1 MEYPTL
7 QQLIESN
14 LNFSNE
20 ETEFLSTIQKRSK
33 VINYVYSIL
42 GQTKIDT
49 ITPLDPEIL
58 KQAEIFYYDPENQKS
73 IDRKWLL
80 TYLNEYNL
88 LKSIINKYQIY
99 KKNNCCDWFYGY
111 NIEDENRLNNYPG
124 YKENEFT
131 KSQRNTYILYGA
143 MDDNNKKA
151 MDVWQAGGVDAA
163 IKHMMTDKDGK
174 TRSYA
179 QMRELYG

>member
-7 QQLIESN
+7 QKLIESK
-14 LNFSNE
+14 LDFSNE
-20 ETEFLSTIQKRSK
+20 EQDFLSTIEKRSK

-42 GQTKIDT
+42 GETKIDI

-58 KQAEIFYYDPENQKS
+58 NQAETFYYDPENQKKK
-73 IDRKWLL
+73 DTKWLL
-80 TYLNEYNL
+80 KYLDEYNL
-88 LKSIINKYQIY
+88 LKGIIKKYEKNKEH
-99 KKNNCCDWFYGY
+99 CCDWFYGY

-124 YKENEFT
+124 YKNKSTIT
-131 KSQRNTYILYGA
+131 KRNTYILYGA

-163 IKHMMTDKDGK
+163 IKHMMTGNDGK
-174 TRSYA
+174 PRSYA
-179 QMRELYG
+179 EMRELYG

>member
-7 QQLIESN
+7 QQLIDSK
-14 LNFSNE
+14 LDFSNE
-20 ETEFLSTIQKRSK
+20 EQEFLSTIEKRSK

-42 GQTKIDT
+42 GQTKIDI

-58 KQAEIFYYDPENQKS
+58 NQAEKFYYDPENQKTK
-73 IDRKWLL
+73 DTKWLI

-88 LKSIINKYQIY
+88 LKSVIKKYEKNKEH
-99 KKNNCCDWFYGY
+99 CCNWFYGY
-111 NIEDENRLNNYPG
+111 NIENENRLNNYPG
-124 YKENEFT
+124 YTSKST
-131 KSQRNTYILYGA
+131 KTQKNTYTLYGA

-163 IKHMMTDKDGK
+163 IKHMMTGNDGK
-174 TRSYA
+174 PRSYSE
-179 QMRELYG
+179 MRELYG